1 MYGKNWSKISLRLLI
16 TVITLAVIVF
26 HFSAQQ
32 IIRNRKIKLEVELQ
46 NEFNEKHK
54 NKTFDFRLKV
64 NDGVNGLRSGTLT
77 IWHHKGFDPTRSYP
91 INDQVLEELSKIK
104 HLDSLRFERLD
115 LMNCDPRFVQ
125 QMGLNQVS
133 FFRCSVSREFIQAC
147 ENSGIATEFRLPPF
161 TTTQFDDEGN
171 AIQR

>member
-1 MYGKNWSKISLRLLI
+1 MSGKNWSKISLRLLI

-26 HFSAQQ
+26 HFSGQQ
-32 IIRNRKIKLEVELQ
+32 IIRNRKVRLEVELQ

-115 LMNCDPRFVQ
+115 LMNCDPSFVQ
-125 QMGLNQVS
+125 RMGLKQVS

-147 ENSGIATEFRLPPF
+147 ENSGIAAEFRLPPF
-161 TTTQFDDEGN
+161 TTTQFDVEGN

>member
-77 IWHHKGFDPTRSYP
+77 IRHHKGFDPTRSYP

-104 HLDSLRFERLD
+104 HLDSLRCERLD
-115 LMNCDPRFVQ
+115 LMNCDPSFVQ

-161 TTTQFDDEGN
+161 TTTQFDDQGN